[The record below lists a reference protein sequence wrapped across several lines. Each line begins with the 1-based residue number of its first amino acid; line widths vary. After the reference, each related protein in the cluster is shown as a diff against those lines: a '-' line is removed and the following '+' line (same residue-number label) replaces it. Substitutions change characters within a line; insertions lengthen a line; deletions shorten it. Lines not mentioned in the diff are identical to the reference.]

1 MRLNRRTAPLH
12 TPMALRRA
20 QGRHRKQRQMPRLL
34 RLLPLRLPPLRWHP
48 AAGRVAAALC
58 VARARP
64 PAPSCLARRANTRT
78 PRRRLMAMPLPP
90 ILRLIQHL
98 ILRLVPRTMPAPCA
112 SRRLHPRSS
121 VTLASMPPAVRHPML
136 SRHPVPRRPART
148 PRHPRA
154 AARAAPA
161 AQRRHPSNPVASPRP
176 AGEAVVATVC
186 AMMIARN
193 PARSPAKMHAPPVA
207 LAEGHSLRIPRT
219 PSDPPGATIP
229 VHRTSAMTRTFR
241 ARVHR
246 HALAVPAAP

>member
-34 RLLPLRLPPLRWHP
+34 RLLPLRLPPLRWRP

-78 PRRRLMAMPLPP
+78 SRRRLMAMPRSP
-90 ILRLIQHL
+90 ILLL
-98 ILRLVPRTMPAPCA
+98 APRTMPAQCA
-112 SRRLHPRSS
+112 SRRSHPRSS
-121 VTLASMPPAVRHPML
+121 ATLASMPPAVRHPML

-154 AARAAPA
+154 AARAVPA
-161 AQRRHPSNPVASPRP
+161 AQRRQTQTPVANPRP
-176 AGEAVVATVC
+176 AGEAVVATVR
-186 AMMIARN
+186 AMMI
-193 PARSPAKMHAPPVA
+193 ARSPAKMHAPPVA